1 MISWLCS
8 RMSCCV
14 ISEVQHPA
22 FSVSSARSK
31 CCRSCVGQAGVRM
44 GPCCLEAGLLFAH
57 VHVSTETWG
66 WGQRMLL
73 FSKQPHTSFSR
84 VFVSCPAAPR
94 GCGRQCWWQPPK
106 QTFRASSRRPLFT
119 FRAGLPRG
127 AALFSRPPAAG
138 WGAWLGHWGVSYA
151 GQRCPASPVHRGE
164 GSAPVRLSGAG
175 AGGEEAVGWGE

>member
-31 CCRSCVGQAGVRM
+31 CCRSCVGQAGVCM

-57 VHVSTETWG
+57 VHVSTESWG
-66 WGQRMLL
+66 WGHRMLL
-73 FSKQPHTSFSR
+73 FSKQPHTSFSC

-106 QTFRASSRRPLFT
+106 QTFSRFQPAPSLYFSCWVATGCCPVLPATCSRLGSVAGSLGCELRRAEVSSLPSSPGR
-119 FRAGLPRG
+119 GLG
-127 AALFSRPPAAG
+127 SGTALRSRG
-138 WGAWLGHWGVSYA
+138 WG
-151 GQRCPASPVHRGE
+151 
-164 GSAPVRLSGAG
+164 
-175 AGGEEAVGWGE
+175 